1 MSKFG
6 PIRCFECG
14 QPLDDIY
21 EAYRF
26 MRTLQVPDNIHVNKI
41 SIIPATVYESNNS
54 DVPENSELEIFQ
66 TLRIDK
72 ICCRQKL
79 MCTVVLDDL

>member
-26 MRTLQVPDNIHVNKI
+26 MRTLQKPNIHVSKI
-41 SIIPATVYESNNS
+41 SIIPANYYDSNKEN
-54 DVPENSELEIFQ
+54 PENSELEIFQ